1 MKKRGQVST
10 FVIVGIVL
18 ILIIG
23 GFFVVK
29 NVFFKEKFEGEEN
42 RLARLP
48 EQIKPIAGF
57 LDSCVNDLGKEA
69 VQLVSLQGGYVDIPD
84 EEIPTSDIT
93 PVGSSVEIIPNT
105 EFKVP
110 LWYRQRPNGVEAL
123 EVPEISTV
131 EKEVSKYVRLNFDR
145 CIEGL
150 RTFVDQG
157 YEVASVGP
165 TINVATDIS
174 KTNIHL
180 TVDYPIS
187 VKYKDI
193 EFTIQSAQAQITSG
207 FGELYEVAKQ
217 ILNKQNEKYFFEKK
231 TIELLVAN
239 DPDIPFKG
247 VDTQCVPTLWRKS
260 ETINKLKD
268 LLQLNIGALRVK
280 GTDYTGAH
288 RLMEFD
294 ALDKDNKNLV
304 VNFMYSPI
312 WPTFVEILPNQGD
325 ILKSDNLGQDS
336 IVASAVQAFFC
347 LNSHHFIYDIKYP
360 VVSIIR
366 NKETNEEFQF
376 GFEVIVDNNQPRV
389 NRAPVSLDFEVENQ
403 ICAGKGADL
412 LVATKTLD
420 NKGGLVDLEDVDV
433 KYKCYP
439 AKCDVGVSRMSAAGE
454 STVFGKVPFCSGGI
468 VEGSKEGFFKG
479 KTYGVSTNIKGQ
491 QDVVLILEPVYKKNV
506 VVKVIDKGKKEI
518 RDPYE
523 SEQITFNLLDKDKGY
538 STTLLYPDQK
548 EIGLVVGDYE
558 IKSSVIGESTW
569 PINTPKQKVKR
580 CIDINSPG
588 IIGIFARGKE
598 ECTEVET
605 EEMKFDYAPK
615 GGAEFEFSFN
625 RNDLASVNTL
635 VFYTVAE
642 NAPGNLEEM
651 GRLQSRIEFNSQSK
665 DFKYP
670 EFKE

>member
-1 MKKRGQVST
+1 MEKRGQVST
-10 FVIVGIVL
+10 FVIAGIVL
-18 ILIIG
+18 ILVIG

-29 NVFFKEKFEGEEN
+29 NIFFKEKFAIEEE
-42 RLARLP
+42 RLSRLP
-48 EQIKPIAGF
+48 EQIRPVGAF
-57 LDSCVNDLGKEA
+57 LDSCVSELSKEA

-165 TINVATDIS
+165 TINVETDIS
-174 KTNIHL
+174 RTKVQVN
-180 TVDYPIS
+180 VKYPIS
-187 VKYKDI
+187 VKYKDV
-193 EFTIQSAQAQITSG
+193 EFTIQSETAQIDSG
-207 FGELYEVAKQ
+207 FGELYETAKQ
-217 ILNKQNEKYFFEKK
+217 ILNKQNEKFFFEKK

-247 VDTQCVPTLWRKS
+247 VDTKCVPTLWRKS
-260 ETINKLKD
+260 ETINKLKETI
-268 LLQLNIGALRVK
+268 QLNVGAVRVK
-280 GTDYTGAH
+280 GTDYEGAH
-288 RLMEFD
+288 QLMEFD
-294 ALDKDNKNLV
+294 AIDENKNLV

-312 WPTFVEILPNQGD
+312 WPTFVEILPNEGD

-336 IVASAVQAFFC
+336 FIASVVQAFFC
-347 LNSHHFIYDIKYP
+347 LNSHNFIYDIKYP
-360 VVSIIR
+360 VVVTIR

-376 GFEVIVDNNQPRV
+376 GFEVIVDNNQPRI
-389 NRAPVSLDFEVENQ
+389 NRAAAPLDFEVENQ

-412 LVATKTLD
+412 LVVTKTVD
-420 NKGGLVDLEDVDV
+420 RNGGLVDLEDVDV
-433 KYKCYP
+433 KFKCYP

-454 STVFGKVPFCSGGI
+454 AAVFGKVPFCSGGI

-479 KTYGVSTNIKGQ
+479 KTYGVSTNIDGE
-491 QDVVLILEPVYKKNV
+491 QDVVLVLEPIYRKNV
-506 VVKVIDKGKKEI
+506 AVKVIDKGKKEI

-523 SEQITFNLLDKDKGY
+523 SEQITFNLIDKEKGY

-558 IKSSVIGESTW
+558 IKSSIIGESTW
-569 PINTPKQKVKR
+569 PISTPKQKVKR
-580 CIDINSPG
+580 CIDINAPG
-588 IIGIFARGKE
+588 IIGILARGKE
-598 ECTEVET
+598 ECTEIET
-605 EEMKFDYAPK
+605 EEMKFDYSPK
-615 GGAEFEFSFN
+615 GGAEFDFSFD
-625 RNDLASVNTL
+625 RSDLASVNTL
-635 VFYTVAE
+635 VLYTVAE

-651 GRLQSRIEFNSQSK
+651 SRLQSRIEFNSQSK
-665 DFKYP
+665 DFIYP